1 MQNSKCGCGTAKISE
16 QSGGVDLSLFKFEN
30 GFIPAI
36 VQDAE
41 SKDVLMFAYMNKE
54 ALQLTLDTKI
64 AHFWSRSRQ
73 SLWKKGETSGHYQQV
88 MQVRYDCDA
97 DAVLLLVKQIGGAC
111 HTGYR
116 SCFYRTV
123 DGDIVS
129 EKVFDEE
136 DVYKS
141 A

>member
-30 GFIPAI
+30 DFIPAI